1 MLTENNVE
9 ACVGHNL
16 LKVDFALAPVLR
28 VLPASTSEDAT
39 TTT

>member
-1 MLTENNVE
+1 MLIEIKVE

-28 VLPASTSEDAT
+28 VLTGVFYPGYND
-39 TTT
+39 